1 MEALFTPLRLG
12 PVTLRN
18 RSLRAAAFE
27 GMSPAHEVSD
37 ALIALHR
44 AYAAGGVGMTTVAY
58 AAVQRSGLS
67 FAHQLWLR
75 REAVPG
81 LRRLTA
87 AVHAEGAA
95 CSIQIGHAGNM
106 AAWSVA
112 GARPIAPSARP
123 NLYGPTWPRAMRG
136 TDIAAT
142 VRAFHDAV
150 HLAADAGF
158 DAIELHAGHGYL
170 IGQFLSPWTNRRRD
184 AYGGDL
190 AGRMRFMDEVVGTVL
205 DAARGRLAVLVKVN
219 MSDGYKGGLEADE
232 ALEVA
237 RRLEA
242 AGADALVLSGGFVSR
257 SPMTILRGAMPVRT
271 LAAGM
276 RDPLMRLFTR
286 AFAGRLIRTVPFT
299 ENYFLPEARAFRAAL
314 RMPLVYVGGLRSAEG
329 VAQVLDAGF
338 DGVAFA
344 RALLED
350 PGFIG
355 RLRGPVRSACDTCN
369 HCVAVMYTGP
379 VACIRHQRP

>member
-1 MEALFTPLRLG
+1 MEALFTPFRLG
-12 PVTLRN
+12 PLTLRN

-27 GMSPAHEVSD
+27 GLCPGHLVSD
-37 ALIALHR
+37 ALIAHHR

-75 REAVPG
+75 PQAVPG
-81 LRRLTA
+81 LRRLTD

-95 CSIQIGHAGNM
+95 CSIQLGHAGDM
-106 AAWSVA
+106 ASHALA
-112 GARPIAPSARP
+112 GARPLAPGARP
-123 NLYGPTWPRAMRG
+123 NLYGPSWPRAMRSA
-136 TDIAAT
+136 DIAAT
-142 VRAFHDAV
+142 VRAFADSV
-150 HLAADAGF
+150 RLAAEAGF

-190 AGRMRFMDEVVGTVL
+190 VGRMRFMDEVLDAVL
-205 DAARGRLAVLVKVN
+205 HAARGRLAVLVKVN
-219 MSDGYKGGLEADE
+219 MSDGFRGGMEQAD
-232 ALEVA
+232 ALQVA

-257 SPMTILRGAMPVRT
+257 APMAILRGAMPVRT

-276 RDPLMRLFTR
+276 RHPLMRLFAR
-286 AFAGRLIRTVPFT
+286 AFAGHLIPPVPFT
-299 ENYFLPEARAFRAAL
+299 ENYFLDQARAFRRAL
-314 RMPLVYVGGLRSAEG
+314 RLPLVYVGGLRSAQG
-329 VAQVLDAGF
+329 VAQVLAEGF
-338 DGVAFA
+338 ELVAFA

-350 PGFIG
+350 PGFVQ
-355 RLRGPVRSACDTCN
+355 RLHGPVRSACDTCN
-369 HCVAVMYTGP
+369 HCVAVMYNGP
-379 VACIRHQRP
+379 VVCIRHPHR